1 MLMQKSQTM
10 RLTLYVFA
18 LMALIIGC
26 QKKGTTGTSAEGYE
40 LTPIGTSGLQ
50 KAIKRHDTGK
60 VIEEGYFMN
69 GLKFGQ
75 WVNYTEREGR
85 VASVTNYIDGKRDGL
100 YLKFDAR
107 ENLNVRVSFK
117 DDQYDGL
124 FTEVQYGT
132 VLKEA
137 NYKGGKLHGLY
148 KEYYGNGKLLK
159 EIEFKEDKQDGF
171 YRYYDEQGNLSIEYQ
186 YKNGE
191 KLSGG
196 LLNK

>member
-1 MLMQKSQTM
+1 MADRMI
-10 RLTLYVFA
+10 VWVIFA
-18 LMALIIGC
+18 LIMVSC
-26 QKKGTTGTSAEGYE
+26 KEQTPKVTSSDGYE

-50 KAIKRHDTGK
+50 KAVKKHDAGRI
-60 VIEEGYFMN
+60 IEEGYFMH

-85 VASVTNYIDGKRDGL
+85 VASVTSYIDGKRDGL

-107 ENLNVRVSFK
+107 ENLNIRVGFK
-117 DDQYDGL
+117 NDQYDGL
-124 FTEVQYGT
+124 YSEVQYGT

-137 NYKGGKLHGLY
+137 NYKEGKLHGIY

-171 YRYYDEQGNLSIEYQ
+171 YKYYDEQGNLSIEYL

-191 KLSGG
+191 KVSGG
-196 LLNK
+196 MLNK